1 MNVTESNLVI
11 RRCKDVLAKAYGKRL
26 RGVILY
32 GSIARKTA
40 GKTSDIDLLVLLTPP
55 FDYFAELRKIVDVLY
70 PVQLD
75 SDRLI
80 SAKPVLAT
88 DYESGSLAL
97 YRNAA
102 RDGIAV

>member
-1 MNVTESNLVI
+1 MNTEESNRVVQK
-11 RRCKDVLAKAYGKRL
+11 CKYTLAKVYGKRL

-40 GKTSDIDLLVLLTPP
+40 GKTSDIDLLVLLALP
-55 FDYFAELRKIVDVLY
+55 FEYFTELRKIVDVLY

-88 DYESGSLAL
+88 DYETGSLAL

-102 RDGIAV
+102 RDGVPV